1 MLFRSGV
8 PRHLMIFFFFSSR
21 RRHTRSKPDWSSDV
35 CSSDLRLAD
44 MAVRSVKLNNLTNQ
58 IKIIKGDLKLP
69 QTELHQSGF
78 DVVTCNPPYF
88 KTPNDN
94 EKNKNEHLTIARHE
108 VCCTLEDVIKA
119 CKLYVRPGGKVALV
133 HRPGRL
139 VDILSLMRTYNLEP

>member
-1 MLFRSGV
+1 PLPTCS
-8 PRHLMIFFFFSSR
+8 IYSSPTITSINSLSL
-21 RRHTRSKPDWSSDV
+21 HDALP
-35 CSSDLRLAD
+35 
-44 MAVRSVKLNNLTNQ
+44 
-58 IKIIKGDLKLP
+58 ILP
-69 QTELHQSGF
+69 QTELQQSGF

-139 VDILSLMRTYNLEP
+139 VDI